1 MKHRIDNL
9 DSVREYDRRRG
20 KLSERIALNIQTT
33 KAMRQKP
40 GYGHA
45 HSAVSY
51 AIRTGRIVK
60 QPCQMCGTEIGIH
73 AHHDDYTK
81 PLDVMWLCVVHHKAR
96 HAFLDYMTQKP
107 IKLNV
112 TVHLKDYP
120 DNIRKA
126 VFVQVSPKPYND
138 DIWEQMDRL
147 RTNISFR
154 Q

>member
-1 MKHRIDNL
+1 MKTCFKCGTEKPLVEFYKHKEMADGHLNKCKECAKADSMKHRIDNL

-96 HAFLDYMTQKP
+96 HAFLDYMTQK
-107 IKLNV
+107 
-112 TVHLKDYP
+112 
-120 DNIRKA
+120 
-126 VFVQVSPKPYND
+126 
-138 DIWEQMDRL
+138 EQEAA
-147 RTNISFR
+147 
-154 Q
+154 